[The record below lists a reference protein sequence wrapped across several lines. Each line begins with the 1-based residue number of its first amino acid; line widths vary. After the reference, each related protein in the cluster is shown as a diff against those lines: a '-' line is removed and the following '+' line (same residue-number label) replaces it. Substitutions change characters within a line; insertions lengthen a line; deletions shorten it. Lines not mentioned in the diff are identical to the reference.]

1 MCVNSH
7 LEELKDVV
15 CTVVTTA
22 IAASIGLVAVVGL
35 IALLVVREVADAS
48 KRPDLRLF
56 GHHLAVF
63 SIPLLVVLVFI
74 VAIDVMKTI
83 S

>member
-1 MCVNSH
+1 M
-7 LEELKDVV
+7 V

-22 IAASIGLVAVVGL
+22 IAASVGLVAVIGV

-48 KRPDLRLF
+48 KRPALKLF
-56 GHHLAVF
+56 GRHLAVF
-63 SIPLLVVLVFI
+63 AIPLLVVVVFI
-74 VAIDVMKTI
+74 VSMDVLKTI